1 MITYESNSKPM
12 WIAAGVLVSAVAVGA
27 VWWSMGG
34 GQPADQGVAGEPSA
48 ASGVSAWF
56 QKAPAEQP
64 ETALTAP
71 TAEDGR
77 PMGVDANDWAVL
89 NAALLKY
96 NYTAADAKR
105 ITDFLRYQRA
115 FETWQNL
122 DETKDALRRQSMA
135 RALYDELPEKL
146 RVGDFVPV
154 EANLMGAVLIAEL
167 EKDENK
173 RQQKLEAL
181 QAQLNQIMPIG
192 DNEQALI
199 AQNRKVEAQ
208 RRLTSAFSD
217 WQQAQNP
224 ADRTPAKLEQ
234 AFAEARRATN
244 SGE

>member
-1 MITYESNSKPM
+1 MITYESNSKPL
-12 WIAAGVLVSAVAVGA
+12 WVAAGVLVSAAAVAA
-27 VWWSMGG
+27 VWWSMNG
-34 GQPADQGVAGEPSA
+34 GQPADAGAASGQTA

-56 QKAPAEQP
+56 QKAPVDQP
-64 ETALTAP
+64 EAALTAP

-77 PMGVDANDWAVL
+77 PMDVEASDWSVL

-115 FETWQNL
+115 FEAWQNL
-122 DETKDALRRQSMA
+122 DETKDAARRMNMA

-146 RVGDFVPV
+146 RSGDFVPV
-154 EANLMGAVLIAEL
+154 EANLMGAVLIAEI
-167 EKDENK
+167 EKDEAK

-181 QAQLNQIMPIG
+181 QAQLNQIMPITE
-192 DNEQALI
+192 NEQALL
-199 AQNRKVEAQ
+199 AQNHKVEAQ

-217 WQQAQNP
+217 WQLAQNP

>member
-1 MITYESNSKPM
+1 MITYESNSKPL
-12 WIAAGVLVSAVAVGA
+12 WIAAGVLVSAAAVAA

-34 GQPADQGVAGEPSA
+34 SQPADGGVSSGQAA

-56 QKAPAEQP
+56 QKAPSDQP
-64 ETALTAP
+64 EAALTAA

-77 PMGVDANDWAVL
+77 PMDVEAGDWAVL

-96 NYTAADAKR
+96 SYTANDAKR

-115 FETWQNL
+115 FEAWQNL
-122 DETKDALRRQSMA
+122 DETKDAARRLSMA

-146 RVGDFVPV
+146 RSGDFVPV
-154 EANLMGAVLIAEL
+154 EANLMGAVLIAEI

-181 QAQLNQIMPIG
+181 QAQLNQIMPIT
-192 DNEQALI
+192 DNEQAML

-217 WQQAQNP
+217 WQLAQNP
-224 ADRTPAKLEQ
+224 TDRTPAKLEQ

>member
-1 MITYESNSKPM
+1 MNS
-12 WIAAGVLVSAVAVGA
+12 AQSGDAAVGDA
-27 VWWSMGG
+27 
-34 GQPADQGVAGEPSA
+34 QSA
-48 ASGVSAWF
+48 ASGAAAWF
-56 QKAPAEQP
+56 QKAPVDQP
-64 ETALTAP
+64 EAALTAA

-77 PMGVDANDWAVL
+77 PMDVDANDWSVL

-105 ITDFLRYQRA
+105 VTDFLRYQRA
-115 FETWQNL
+115 FEAWQNL
-122 DETKDALRRQSMA
+122 DETKDAARRLSMA

-146 RVGDFVPV
+146 RAGDFVPV
-154 EANLMGAVLIAEL
+154 EANLMGAVLIAEI

-181 QAQLNQIMPIG
+181 QAQLNQIQPIS
-192 DNEQALI
+192 DNEQALL

-217 WQQAQNP
+217 WQSAQNP

>member
-1 MITYESNSKPM
+1 MITYESNSKPL
-12 WIAAGVLVSAVAVGA
+12 WIAAGVLVSAAAVAA
-27 VWWSMGG
+27 VWWSMGN
-34 GQPADQGVAGEPSA
+34 GQVADGEVPSGQTA

-56 QKAPAEQP
+56 QKAPVDQP
-64 ETALTAP
+64 EAALTAT

-77 PMGVDANDWAVL
+77 PMDVDANDWAVL
-89 NAALLKY
+89 NAALLKH
-96 NYTAADAKR
+96 NYTANDARR

-115 FETWQNL
+115 FEAWQNL
-122 DETKDALRRQSMA
+122 DETKDAARRLSMA

-146 RVGDFVPV
+146 RAGDFVPV
-154 EANLMGAVLIAEL
+154 EANLMGAVLIAEI

-181 QAQLNQIMPIG
+181 QAQLQQIQPISE
-192 DNEQALI
+192 NEQALI
-199 AQNRKVEAQ
+199 AQNRQVEAQ

-217 WQQAQNP
+217 WQLAQNP